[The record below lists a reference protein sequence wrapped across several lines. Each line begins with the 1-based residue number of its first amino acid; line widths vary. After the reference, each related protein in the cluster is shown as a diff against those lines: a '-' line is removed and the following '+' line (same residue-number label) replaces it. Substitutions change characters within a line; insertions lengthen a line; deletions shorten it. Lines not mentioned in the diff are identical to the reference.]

1 LFKQCGKYKS
11 GPRTQNPNQARARG
25 DRAAPNPATRTVRPV
40 RNFPVRVGHE
50 SIGDSSGFHYV
61 QTAMTRIQP
70 HAVLEISRHPGP
82 RVVVSPGL
90 APDLQPAVSLFA
102 FTMIGLG
109 ILALIYGDFAMV
121 WQPVAPWVPGRTA
134 LAYGSGV
141 LMLIC
146 GAGLLIRDMTAWSV
160 RILFPYLILWA
171 LLKVPALVV
180 APQIEGVW
188 LGFGELAVLLS
199 GGWILFARYSALR
212 PGSIL
217 DFATSDRGVRIA
229 KYLFAVWVIPI
240 GLSHFFYVKETIDL
254 IPSWIP
260 FRIFWAYLTGAG
272 HIAAG
277 LGVLFSVVPSAAAA
291 AEAGMLTII
300 TLLVWV
306 PAVLAAPRSRMPWT
320 AFWISSVIT
329 AAVWVVAQ
337 EIWQRKPAD
346 AIDRESPERLANR
359 H

>member
-1 LFKQCGKYKS
+1 MTRFQQTTVLEVAGQRGL
-11 GPRTQNPNQARARG
+11 RTG
-25 DRAAPNPATRTVRPV
+25 VRPD
-40 RNFPVRVGHE
+40 P
-50 SIGDSSGFHYV
+50 
-61 QTAMTRIQP
+61 QP
-70 HAVLEISRHPGP
+70 Y
-82 RVVVSPGL
+82 
-90 APDLQPAVSLFA
+90 LQPAVSLFA
-102 FTMIGLG
+102 IGMIGLG

-141 LMLIC
+141 LMLVC
-146 GAGLLIRDMTAWSV
+146 GAGLLFRATAAWSV
-160 RILFPYLILWA
+160 RILFPYLIVWA

-199 GGWILFARYSALR
+199 GGWILFARFSVLS
-212 PGSIL
+212 PGSVL
-217 DFATSDRGVRIA
+217 EFAAGDNGVRIA
-229 KYLFAVWVIPI
+229 KYLFAVWLIPI
-240 GLSHFFYVKETIDL
+240 GLSHFLYVKETIDL
-254 IPSWIP
+254 IPAWIP

-277 LGVLFSVVPSAAAA
+277 LGVLFSVLPRVAAA

-306 PAVLAAPRSRMPWT
+306 PAVFAAPRARMPWT
-320 AFWISSVIT
+320 AFWISTAIT

-337 EIWQRKPAD
+337 EIRQQKTHRM
-346 AIDRESPERLANR
+346 ESRSPVRLTDSQ
-359 H
+359 